1 MARMHTNIKIYQAA
15 ALAASALVCAAL
27 LFGCY
32 YFATPGIVVLVP
44 LSACPAI
51 LFIYHSRHKNGEQ
64 TLEADR
70 LSAALRECEQRFRAT
85 FDHAAGMGLTGA
97 KGEWLQVNKSLCQ
110 MLGYSEAELLR
121 VTLPSI
127 SHPEDLEWMQE
138 QIANLIKGSIKSL
151 QLEQRFLR
159 QDQEIV
165 WVVLSVAKI
174 AAAPGDAAKL
184 ILQMQ
189 DITDRKRVEERLMHE
204 ALHDA
209 LTGLPNRALYMDH
222 LRKAVARWKRRDR
235 GAFAVLFLDLDG
247 FKGIN
252 DTLGHLAGDQ
262 LLVEFTQRLS
272 ANVRPGDTFARMGGD
287 EFSILLDDLNDLNDA
302 MIAVKRLQKTLHDPF
317 RVSGRELFVT
327 SSMGVAL
334 SVPECVDPEEIL
346 RHADAAMY
354 RAKKL
359 GKGRC
364 EVFDRG
370 ASKRLERQSQIET
383 DLSRAVER
391 EELVLEYQPIVR
403 LETGKIAG
411 FEALL
416 RWQHPT
422 LGLISPPDFISVAE
436 ATGAIVPIGEW
447 VLEEGCRQT
456 REWQKS
462 CPQNPPLYVSIN
474 LSVKQ
479 FTQPHLVEQVAV
491 ALHKAGLDPSSL
503 KLEITES
510 MLMNADSAIQML
522 SQLNALGVG
531 ISIDDFGTGY
541 SSLSY
546 LHRLPISNLK
556 IDRSFVNSMSG
567 NRESFEIVRTIITL
581 AQSLNLTIVAEGIE
595 TNDQLEVLQSLNC
608 EYGQGHFFS
617 KALTVEWAASLL
629 FANASIDL
637 DPAVLQHSMPAP
649 VSLATQ

>member
-1 MARMHTNIKIYQAA
+1 MQTKIKIFQTAA
-15 ALAASALVCAAL
+15 IAASALVCASVLIAFWH
-27 LFGCY
+27 FGELRIL
-32 YFATPGIVVLVP
+32 AVLP
-44 LSACPAI
+44 IAASAAI
-51 LFIYHSRHKNGEQ
+51 FFIYHSRLRNAERKI
-64 TLEADR
+64 EADR
-70 LSAALRECEQRFRAT
+70 AIKALQECEQLFRAT

-97 KGEWLQVNKSLCQ
+97 KGEWLQVNQSLCQ
-110 MLGYSEAELLR
+110 MLGYSEAELLST
-121 VTLPSI
+121 TLPSI
-127 SHPEDLEWMQE
+127 SHPEDLDWMRE
-138 QIANLIKGSIKSL
+138 QIANLLKGSIKSV

-159 QDQEIV
+159 NDQETV
-165 WVVLSVAKI
+165 WVVLSITKI
-174 AAAPGDAAKL
+174 AEAGDRPATL

-189 DITDRKRVEERLMHE
+189 DITARKQVEERLMHE
-204 ALHDA
+204 ALHDP
-209 LTGLPNRALYMDH
+209 LTGLPNRAHYMDH
-222 LRKAVARWKRRDR
+222 LRKAVARWKRRSH

-262 LLVEFTQRLS
+262 LLVEFTQRIIS
-272 ANVRPGDTFARMGGD
+272 SVRPGDTFARMGGD
-287 EFSILLDDLNDLNDA
+287 EFSILFDDLNDLNDA
-302 MIAVKRLQKTLHDPF
+302 MTAVKRLQNTLKDPF
-317 RVSGRELFVT
+317 RVSGGELFVT
-327 SSMGVAL
+327 ASIGVAL
-334 SVPECVDPEEIL
+334 SVPEFVDPEEIL

-354 RAKKL
+354 RAKRL
-359 GKGRC
+359 GNGRC
-364 EVFDRG
+364 EVFDC
-370 ASKRLERQSQIET
+370 ATSKRLERQSQIET

-391 EELVLEYQPIVR
+391 SELVLEYQPIVR

-456 REWQKS
+456 REWQKM
-462 CPQNPPLYVSIN
+462 CPQDPPLYVSIN

-479 FTQPHLVEQVAV
+479 FTQRHLVEQVAV
-491 ALHKAGLDPSSL
+491 ALHNAGLDPSNL

-510 MLMNADSAIQML
+510 MLMNADSAIRML
-522 SQLNALGVG
+522 SQLHALGVG

-546 LHRLPISNLK
+546 LHRLPIANLK
-556 IDRSFVNSMSG
+556 IDRSFVNSMSQ
-567 NRESFEIVRTIITL
+567 NKESFEIVRTIITL

-595 TNDQLEVLQSLNC
+595 TNDQLEMLQALKC

-617 KALTVEWAASLL
+617 KALKVEWAASLL
-629 FANASIDL
+629 FANASIGL
-637 DPAVLQHSMPAP
+637 APEGLQNPMPAP
-649 VSLATQ
+649 ISIAIQ

>member
-1 MARMHTNIKIYQAA
+1 MARMQTQIKVYQAA
-15 ALAASALVCAAL
+15 AIAASALVCTAV

-32 YFATPGIVVLVP
+32 YFADLRIVVLVP
-44 LSACPAI
+44 FAAVPSI
-51 LFIYHSRHKNGEQ
+51 LFILHAHRKNSDQ
-64 TLEADR
+64 NLEADR
-70 LSAALRECEQRFRAT
+70 LSVRLQECEQRFRAT
-85 FDHAAGMGLTGA
+85 FDHAAGMGLTGSN
-97 KGEWLQVNKSLCQ
+97 GEWLQVNKSLCQ
-110 MLGYSEAELLR
+110 MLGYSEVELLGA
-121 VTLPSI
+121 TLPSI
-127 SHPEDLEWMQE
+127 SHPEDLEWMRE

-159 QDQEIV
+159 QDHEVV

-174 AAAPGDAAKL
+174 AEAAGESAKL

-222 LRKAVARWKRRDR
+222 VRKAVARWKRRDR

-262 LLVEFTQRLS
+262 LLVEFTQRLTS
-272 ANVRPGDTFARMGGD
+272 NVRPGDTFARLGGD

-317 RVSGRELFVT
+317 MVSGRELFVT
-327 SSMGVAL
+327 ASMGVAL
-334 SVPECVDPEEIL
+334 SVPEYVDPEEIL

-522 SQLNALGVG
+522 SQLKALGVD

-546 LHRLPISNLK
+546 LHRLPFSNLK
-556 IDRSFVNSMSG
+556 IDRSFVNSMSA
-567 NRESFEIVRTIITL
+567 NKESFEIVRTIITL
-581 AQSLNLTIVAEGIE
+581 AQSLNLTIIAEGIE
-595 TNDQLEVLQSLNC
+595 TNDQLEMLQALNC
-608 EYGQGHFFS
+608 EYGQGHFFA

-629 FANASIDL
+629 FTNASSGL
-637 DPAVLQHSMPAP
+637 APALQNPMPAQI
-649 VSLATQ
+649 SLATQ

>member
-1 MARMHTNIKIYQAA
+1 MARMQTKIKISQIAA
-15 ALAASALVCAAL
+15 IAASSLVCASILIAVWQLGELRILIMLPMAASPAL
-27 LFGCY
+27 F
-32 YFATPGIVVLVP
+32 
-44 LSACPAI
+44 
-51 LFIYHSRHKNGEQ
+51 FIYNSRLRNAERKVES
-64 TLEADR
+64 DR
-70 LSAALRECEQRFRAT
+70 ATKALQECERRFRVT
-85 FDHAAGMGLTGA
+85 FDHAGGLGLTGSN
-97 KGEWLQVNKSLCQ
+97 GEWVRVNRPLCQ
-110 MLGYSEAELLR
+110 MLGYPKEELLKT
-121 VTLPSI
+121 TLQSI
-127 SHPEDLEWMQE
+127 SHPDDREWMGE
-138 QIANLIKGSIKSL
+138 QIDNLLHGSIESV

-159 QDQEIV
+159 KDHEMV
-165 WVVLSVAKI
+165 WAVVNLTKI
-174 AAAPGDAAKL
+174 AEAPGEPARL

-189 DITDRKRVEERLMHE
+189 DITDRKKVEERLMHE

-262 LLVEFTQRLS
+262 LLVEFTQRVI
-272 ANVRPGDTFARMGGD
+272 ANVRPGDTFARIGGD
-287 EFSILLDDLNDLNDA
+287 EFSILFDDLNDLNDA
-302 MIAVKRLQKTLHDPF
+302 MVAVKRLQKTLQGPF
-317 RVSGRELFVT
+317 MVSGRELLVT
-327 SSMGVAL
+327 ASIGVAL
-334 SVPECVDPEEIL
+334 SVPEFVDREEIL
-346 RHADAAMY
+346 RHADVAMY

-359 GKGRC
+359 GKGRF
-364 EVFDRG
+364 EVFDR
-370 ASKRLERQSQIET
+370 ATSKRLERQSQIET

-391 EELVLEYQPIVR
+391 AELVLEYQPIVR

-462 CPQNPPLYVSIN
+462 CPQSPPLYVSVN

-510 MLMNADSAIQML
+510 MLMNADAAIQML
-522 SQLNALGVG
+522 SQLKALGVD

-546 LHRLPISNLK
+546 LHRLPFSNLK
-556 IDRSFVNSMSG
+556 IDRSFINSMSA
-567 NRESFEIVRTIITL
+567 NKESFEIVRTIIRL
-581 AQSLNLTIVAEGIE
+581 AQSLNLTIIAEGIE
-595 TNDQLEVLQSLNC
+595 TNEQLEMLQALNC

-637 DPAVLQHSMPAP
+637 APAELQSPMPDPI
-649 VSLATQ
+649 SLATQ